1 MCVCVM
7 SLNCDVCLQ
16 CSEVDKVR
24 DDPPKGTIMIA
35 HCRGLMIIMCYCSKE
50 AQTETET
57 HRITAS
63 GGAEVRPS

>member
-24 DDPPKGTIMIA
+24 DDPPKGTIMICPLSWSND
-35 HCRGLMIIMCYCSKE
+35 HHVLL
-50 AQTETET
+50 
-57 HRITAS
+57 
-63 GGAEVRPS
+63 